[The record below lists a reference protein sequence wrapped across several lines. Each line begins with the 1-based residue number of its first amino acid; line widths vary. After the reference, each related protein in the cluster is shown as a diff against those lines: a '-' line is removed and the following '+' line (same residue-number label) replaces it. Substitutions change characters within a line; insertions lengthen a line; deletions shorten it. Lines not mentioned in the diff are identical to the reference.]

1 MNTTHHP
8 AARIRELNDSFRKT
22 FAGGNMVMTANVAA
36 LPEMVKLSA
45 GNHACKWQWN
55 DDQRLL
61 ALNRFVDAE
70 PTATASRFGQQEV
83 QPTPTAPYL
92 TAAT

>member
-45 GNHACKWQWN
+45 LVIMLANGNGTTTNAYS
-55 DDQRLL
+55 LL
-61 ALNRFVDAE
+61 TGSSTPN
-70 PTATASRFGQQEV
+70 QQLR
-83 QPTPTAPYL
+83 PPPAWC
-92 TAAT
+92 

>member
-45 GNHACKWQWN
+45 LVIMLANGNGTTTNAYSLLIGSSTPNQQLRPRGLDNRRCSQHL
-55 DDQRLL
+55 QRHI
-61 ALNRFVDAE
+61 
-70 PTATASRFGQQEV
+70 
-83 QPTPTAPYL
+83 
-92 TAAT
+92 